1 VREQGRRQ
9 QIKMLVATTSQKQ
22 RELKASSRMDLA
34 HDRIKTLLRGDTP
47 GDIATEVRHVRYY

>member
-1 VREQGRRQ
+1 
-9 QIKMLVATTSQKQ
+9 MLVATTSQKQ
-22 RELKASSRMDLA
+22 RELRAGNSSRMDLA